1 MAIVDS
7 AGQGGW

>member
-7 AGQGGW
+7 AGEGGW